1 MVFVR
6 GFLVWLVIIFAES
19 LHGTARRFFLE
30 PYVGEF
36 RASQIAVFTGVA
48 IILAIAWASVR
59 WLHARSRSQLLG
71 VGLLWLVLTLGFEL
85 LLGRL
90 ILGYS
95 WERIGAEYNL
105 LKGGLMPI
113 GLLVLTVSPLV
124 VAKWR
129 GLTSAYDGKAA
140 GPSVSRK

>member
-6 GFLVWLVIIFAES
+6 GFLVWLVIVFAES
-19 LHGTARRFFLE
+19 LHGTARRFLLE

-36 RASQIAVFTGVA
+36 RASQIAVFTGAA
-48 IILAIAWASVR
+48 IILAIAWAFVR
-59 WLHARSRSQLLG
+59 WLRAGSRSQLLG
-71 VGLLWLVLTLGFEL
+71 VGLFWLVLTLGFEF

-105 LKGGLMPI
+105 LNGGLMPI
-113 GLLVLTVSPLV
+113 GLLVLTVSPLLA
-124 VAKWR
+124 AKWR